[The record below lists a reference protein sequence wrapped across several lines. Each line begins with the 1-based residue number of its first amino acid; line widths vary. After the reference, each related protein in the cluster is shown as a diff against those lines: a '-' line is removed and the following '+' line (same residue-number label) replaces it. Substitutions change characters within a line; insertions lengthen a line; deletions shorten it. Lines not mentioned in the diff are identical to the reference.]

1 MEKEWMDAIE
11 FMRGLNLIDSEHYI
25 NSAIKSNKTVLA
37 EGAQGSLL
45 DIDFGSYPF
54 VTSSTTTCAGSCTGL
69 GIAPTKIDK
78 VFGIF
83 KAYCTRVGSGPFPTE
98 LHDEIGEKLR
108 ANGNE
113 FGATTGRP
121 RRCGWLDLPALQYA
135 IDVNGVTN
143 LIMMKSD
150 VLSGFDT
157 IRVCTGYMHNGI
169 KIDHLPYN
177 IEDGEVEPI
186 YEDLPGWKE
195 DITEIENYED
205 IPQSLKN
212 YVSYLQEK
220 LAVPISI
227 ISVGPNRNQT
237 ISIEKISASV

>member
-1 MEKEWMDAIE
+1 
-11 FMRGLNLIDSEHYI
+11 
-25 NSAIKSNKTVLA
+25 
-37 EGAQGSLL
+37 
-45 DIDFGSYPF
+45 
-54 VTSSTTTCAGSCTGL
+54 
-69 GIAPTKIDK
+69 
-78 VFGIF
+78 
-83 KAYCTRVGSGPFPTE
+83 
-98 LHDEIGEKLR
+98 
-108 ANGNE
+108 
-113 FGATTGRP
+113 
-121 RRCGWLDLPALQYA
+121 
-135 IDVNGVTN
+135 
-143 LIMMKSD
+143 MKSD